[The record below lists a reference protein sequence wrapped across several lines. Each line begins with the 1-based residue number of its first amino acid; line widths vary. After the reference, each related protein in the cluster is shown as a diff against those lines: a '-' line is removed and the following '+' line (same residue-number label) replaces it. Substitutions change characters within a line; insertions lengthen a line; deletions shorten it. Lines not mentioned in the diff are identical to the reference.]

1 MNADNSGFDP
11 ARAIGDILTF
21 TNDARDAADLLATS
35 SAQSLI
41 VSFLEA
47 PQGWMHSLAFRAV
60 LIDGQP
66 VLQTRR
72 FDFPAE
78 SGDETLRAWVAGGE

>member
-1 MNADNSGFDP
+1 MSAETSGFDP
-11 ARAIGDILTF
+11 SKAVSDVLSF
-21 TNDARDAADLLATS
+21 TSDAPEGATLLATS
-35 SAQSLI
+35 NAQSLI

-47 PQGWMHSLAFRAV
+47 PEGEMHSLAFRAV

-72 FDFPAE
+72 FKFPAA
-78 SGDETLRAWVAGGE
+78 SGDATLLAWTAGGE